1 MKFID
6 HVTIAVQAGDGGNGR
21 TSFRH
26 EKYVDKGGPD
36 GGDGGNGGDVVF
48 VASRNQNTLVSFRYH
63 RELVAEAGVAG
74 DKVRKHG
81 RSGKDLRVEVP
92 VGTVVT
98 NQEGLTLADLTED
111 GQEAIQY
118 LQTTA
123 SSTTPG
129 PHLYPDLLV
138 LDLKMPGNDGFDVL
152 KWLEDRGVRP
162 VVVVLSESGTDTD
175 IEQALALGVDKYLQ
189 KPDGLPRLIDFIREF
204 CSR

>member
-1 MKFID
+1 MGTRKCKILLVDDSESDRALFR
-6 HVTIAVQAGDGGNGR
+6 IALERARIPGV
-21 TSFRH
+21 
-26 EKYVDKGGPD
+26 E
-36 GGDGGNGGDVVF
+36 
-48 VASRNQNTLVSFRYH
+48 LI
-63 RELVAEAGVAG
+63 REA
-74 DKVRKHG
+74 
-81 RSGKDLRVEVP
+81 
-92 VGTVVT
+92 
-98 NQEGLTLADLTED
+98 ED

-162 VVVVLSESGTDTD
+162 VVVVLSESGSDTD